1 MTKNE
6 LKEETDLLGETI
18 IDMLIDSK
26 LETQDSLIVMRNLTL
41 ALSGTYF
48 EYHSGALI
56 DNKELPEY
64 ITDYKNELENII
76 NKFVEGETYVVY
88 C

>member
-48 EYHSGALI
+48 EYLSGALI

-76 NKFVEGETYVVY
+76 NKFRNSLSH
-88 C
+88 